1 MYLLFFQGPTWR
13 ANMAWKN
20 VMSSTSHHALLVFSE
35 LKSPQ
40 KSNSSFSSW
49 LGTPP
54 LPFTLP
60 WSRTNPAFST
70 THTLFFHP
78 RSSFSLSHCTLY
90 LHLRLPCLSLKAL
103 SRRERNSSIMA
114 NLAPFFFGLLYFCV
128 LFFFFFKLP
137 TELCYL
143 IFLRRSRCHLLLM
156 TEDKEEFHPAWM
168 QCILNKSC
176 RFDEFFLDVHI
187 LFWPLWWPS

>member
-20 VMSSTSHHALLVFSE
+20 VMSSTSHHALLMFSE
-35 LKSPQ
+35 LKSPK

-49 LGTPP
+49 LRTP

-60 WSRTNPAFST
+60 WSHTNPAFST
-70 THTLFFHP
+70 AHTLCFHS
-78 RSSFSLSHCTLY
+78 RSSFSPSHCTLY

-103 SRRERNSSIMA
+103 SPRERNSSIMA
-114 NLAPFFFGLLYFCV
+114 PVSSILFLSLLFLCFV
-128 LFFFFFKLP
+128 FLFFKLP

-143 IFLRRSRCHLLLM
+143 IFLRRSRCHLPLM
-156 TEDKEEFHPAWM
+156 TQDKGEFQLAWM

-176 RFDEFFLDVHI
+176 RFDELFLDVHI
-187 LFWPLWWPS
+187 LLRPLWWIS